1 MTPARSA
8 AAPPRLTREER
19 RAQTRDRLLTAARGV
34 FARRGFH
41 AASVEEIA
49 AEAGF
54 STGALYSNFDGKE
67 DLFLAL
73 MERETDA
80 YAAAIASAV
89 RERPSVAERATGG
102 ADMWMAMVERE
113 PEMHMLMM
121 EFWAYGVR
129 DEEIRPKVAVRLA
142 QMRELLT
149 ALIAEA
155 AREFDLELALPAEQ
169 LAIAIDGLAD
179 GIARQKLADP
189 DAVPHDLMGRVLGLL
204 LASATRPAAGT
215 DTRSGG

>member
-1 MTPARSA
+1 MAPHPSSPTPA
-8 AAPPRLTREER
+8 RLTREES
-19 RAQTRDRLLTAARGV
+19 RAQTRERLLAAARNV

-41 AASVEEIA
+41 GASVEEIA

-54 STGALYSNFDGKE
+54 STGALYSNFEGKE

-73 MERETDA
+73 MDRETDA
-80 YAAAIASAV
+80 HAAAIAAAV
-89 RERPSVAERATGG
+89 RQRPSVAERATGG
-102 ADMWMAMVERE
+102 ADLWMAMIDRE
-113 PEMHMLMM
+113 PDLHMLMM

-129 DEEIRPKVAVRLA
+129 DPDIRPKMAERLA

-149 ALIAEA
+149 RLIVEA

-179 GIARQKLADP
+179 GMARQKLADP
-189 DAVPHDLMGRVLGLL
+189 DVVPDELMGRVLGLL
-204 LASATRPAAGT
+204 LAAATRPLGDT
-215 DTRSGG
+215 DTRSEA